1 MQLNWTELLKST
13 MVMFAVID
21 IVGSIPFL
29 LDIKKKAGDIHAE
42 KASLVAL
49 GIMLAFLFLG
59 EGVINFLGI
68 DVNSFAVAGSIVMF
82 FMALEMIL
90 GITLFKQN
98 AESMKTA
105 TIVPVAFPLIAGA
118 GSMTSIISL
127 RAEFAAVNIAIAIL
141 VNMAL
146 VYLVLRLTGR
156 IERALGE
163 GGIAVLQKVFG
174 IILLAIAVVAIFGA
188 NLRNAMIAV
197 GVVTVPVFCRI
208 TRASV
213 LTVREREYVTAA
225 RAQGAS
231 HTRLLFLYILPNCVE
246 PLLVQASLS
255 MGTSVLDAAGLSFLG
270 LGAKPPTPEW
280 GTMLGDAF
288 LYYQR
293 APWCVAAP
301 GAMIFLMVL
310 AFNLFGDS
318 LQDAFDPRSGK

>member
-105 TIVPVAFPLIAGA
+105 TILPVAFPLIAGA

-174 IILLAIAVVAIFGA
+174 IILLAIAVKLFSA
-188 NLRNAMIAV
+188 N
-197 GVVTVPVFCRI
+197 
-208 TRASV
+208 
-213 LTVREREYVTAA
+213 AA
-225 RAQGAS
+225 Q
-231 HTRLLFLYILPNCVE
+231 LFHVH
-246 PLLVQASLS
+246 
-255 MGTSVLDAAGLSFLG
+255 G
-270 LGAKPPTPEW
+270 
-280 GTMLGDAF
+280 
-288 LYYQR
+288 
-293 APWCVAAP
+293 
-301 GAMIFLMVL
+301 
-310 AFNLFGDS
+310 
-318 LQDAFDPRSGK
+318 

>member
-90 GITLFKQN
+90 GITLFKQS

-105 TIVPVAFPLIAGA
+105 TIVPVAFPLTAGA

-127 RAEFAAVNIAIAIL
+127 RAEFAAINIAIAIL

-174 IILLAIAVVAIFGA
+174 IILLAIAVKLFSA
-188 NLRNAMIAV
+188 N
-197 GVVTVPVFCRI
+197 
-208 TRASV
+208 
-213 LTVREREYVTAA
+213 AA
-225 RAQGAS
+225 Q
-231 HTRLLFLYILPNCVE
+231 LFH
-246 PLLVQASLS
+246 AH
-255 MGTSVLDAAGLSFLG
+255 G
-270 LGAKPPTPEW
+270 
-280 GTMLGDAF
+280 
-288 LYYQR
+288 
-293 APWCVAAP
+293 
-301 GAMIFLMVL
+301 
-310 AFNLFGDS
+310 
-318 LQDAFDPRSGK
+318 